1 MTNSSAVDTLV
12 ASVQS
17 SHAVRS
23 AASSLSEVNITHSGG
38 TSISEVR
45 SSESGA
51 LRACCNL
58 RKLWAKAFNYRHVED
73 YFRSLLLTLI
83 VSIFC
88 LLINFVQA
96 YYIRPSRGEKWSNI
110 NTLAVIS
117 ILSAAAAAFNT
128 LVIVYLMA
136 APRAYL
142 AGLCFTL
149 IVFQLTL
156 YIAETAV
163 YYQPDAVEPTDDFG
177 DSEESLTASSVFTI
191 VLFFVQCLT
200 AMIAWRYWNFVFYQH
215 DPTSNISLRSS
226 LLGIERPSDGGAED
240 V

>member
-1 MTNSSAVDTLV
+1 MDTLV

-17 SHAVRS
+17 SQAVRNAAMGS
-23 AASSLSEVNITHSGG
+23 SRASSLSEVNITHSGG

-51 LRACCNL
+51 FRACCNL
-58 RKLWAKAFNYRHVED
+58 RKLWVKAFNYRHVED
-73 YFRSLLLTLI
+73 YFRALLLTLI

-96 YYIRPSRGEKWSNI
+96 YYIRPSHGEKWSNI

-117 ILSAAAAAFNT
+117 ILSAAAAAVNT
-128 LVIVYLMA
+128 LIVVYLLGKP
-136 APRAYL
+136 PRAYL
-142 AGLCFTL
+142 AGLVFTL
-149 IVFQLTL
+149 IVFQLAL
-156 YIAETAV
+156 YIAETVV
-163 YYQPDAVEPTDDFG
+163 YYLPDAVEPTDDFG
-177 DSEESLTASSVFTI
+177 DTAESLTASSIFTI

-200 AMIAWRYWNFVFYQH
+200 AMIIWRYWNFVLYQH

-226 LLGIERPSDGGAED
+226 LLGIDRPQPPSDE